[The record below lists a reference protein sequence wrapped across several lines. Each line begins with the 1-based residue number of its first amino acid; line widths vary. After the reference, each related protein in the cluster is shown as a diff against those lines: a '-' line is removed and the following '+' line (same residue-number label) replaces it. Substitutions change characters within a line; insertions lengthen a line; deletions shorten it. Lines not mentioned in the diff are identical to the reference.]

1 LELYLPRLSFSRI
14 LILLIAF
21 ILAASLPFVLRKPAP
36 VDQSTIIEHKY
47 ITIRMQD
54 EAVDQ
59 QTVRTSGT
67 VTWNQDGAGVDHAVV
82 YLFRVDHQA
91 KELVEASRTY
101 TDQQGKFEMLTPA
114 GLEVQIFVDPKDANN
129 VPAELKEKIRGDEQR
144 KGNVL

>member
-59 QTVRTSGT
+59 ETTKTSGT

>member
-1 LELYLPRLSFSRI
+1 MPRVSFSRI

-36 VDQSTIIEHKY
+36 VDQSTPFVIEHKY

-54 EAVDQ
+54 EVVD
-59 QTVRTSGT
+59 TETTKTSGT
-67 VTWNQDGAGVDHAVV
+67 VTWNQGGAGVDHAVV
-82 YLFRVDHQA
+82 YLFRVDHRA

-101 TDQQGKFEMLTPA
+101 TDRQGGFQMLTPT
-114 GLEVQIFVDPKDANN
+114 GLEVQIFVDPKEAKN
-129 VPAELKEKIRGDEQR
+129 VPAELKEKIREDEQR